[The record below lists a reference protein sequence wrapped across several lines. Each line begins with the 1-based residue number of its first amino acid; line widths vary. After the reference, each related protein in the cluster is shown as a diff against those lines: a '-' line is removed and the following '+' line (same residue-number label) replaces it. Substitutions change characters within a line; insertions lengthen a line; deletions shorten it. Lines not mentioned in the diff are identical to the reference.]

1 MYICIYVYMY
11 ICIYIIYIED
21 FGVPDYDW
29 RQRMDTI
36 LQVLSNIQFKLLSSK
51 EDHILNILNVIKNS
65 WPWESSFTNLKKQNN
80 VRCNE

>member
-1 MYICIYVYMY
+1 
-11 ICIYIIYIED
+11 
-21 FGVPDYDW
+21 
-29 RQRMDTI
+29 MDKI